1 MPSGARAPR
10 TFLDSS
16 QRASCASNASLPDPS
31 LAPVHARH
39 ALPCAFCARAGSS
52 KHSKDKT
59 HLFKTELCK
68 QFFLGTCTYE
78 NCTFAHDNSELRP
91 LQKPP
96 NYKTVLCRDFA
107 EKGWCKRGHRC
118 NFIHEVA
125 PPQAPQAPPEAPPQ
139 AAFPPLPPLPPPPM

>member
-1 MPSGARAPR
+1 MPSSAHTPR
-10 TFLDSS
+10 TFLPNQPPAHPTKILRTPHSLRFT
-16 QRASCASNASLPDPS
+16 RATHFLALPS
-31 LAPVHARH
+31 L
-39 ALPCAFCARAGSS
+39 RAGSS
-52 KHSKDKT
+52 KRSKDKT
-59 HLFKTELCK
+59 HLFKTEICK

-91 LQKPP
+91 LQKPH

-125 PPQAPQAPPEAPPQ
+125 PPHAPQAPPEAPPQ
-139 AAFPPLPPLPPPPM
+139 AEFPPLPPLPPPPM

>member
-1 MPSGARAPR
+1 MPSGARAPQ
-10 TFLDSS
+10 TFLPNEPPAHPTHVLGTPHSLRFT
-16 QRASCASNASLPDPS
+16 RAMHFLALPS
-31 LAPVHARH
+31 L
-39 ALPCAFCARAGSS
+39 RAGSS
-52 KHSKDKT
+52 KRSKDKT
-59 HLFKTELCK
+59 HLFKTEICK

-91 LQKPP
+91 LQKPH

-125 PPQAPQAPPEAPPQ
+125 PPHAPQAPPEAPPQ
-139 AAFPPLPPLPPPPM
+139 AAFPPLPRA